1 MKKSTKLVIL
11 AVFTLVFA
19 TILCSCH
26 GKSGLKAFEIPD
38 EFDTSKQYEISF
50 WVKIDSNTSQ
60 KEVYERAV
68 REFEDL
74 YPNINVS
81 IRQFYNYN
89 DIYKEV
95 LTNVQTGTAPN
106 VCITYP
112 DHIATYNTGVNVV
125 VPLDSLISDEKYGLG
140 GSEVRFDSVKKEEIF
155 EKFLLEGQIDGQQ
168 YALPFM
174 RSTEA
179 CYINEDLVNALGYSL
194 PEDGLITWDFVFEVS
209 RAAMEPVSYDKSGNP
224 IYINGQSVMVPFI
237 YKSTDNMMIQML
249 AQNGYGYSNDDG
261 EILIFN
267 DDTKSILFMLT
278 DNFKAGAF
286 STFDIVNAYPGDLIN
301 QGKCIFGVDSTA
313 GATWM
318 GSNAPNV
325 EIDRDVITDF
335 NMVVTAIP
343 QFDTENPKM
352 ISQGP
357 SICVFNQEDNN
368 EVLASWLFA
377 QYLLTNGVQIAY
389 SQTEGYA
396 PVTDKARNTSEY
408 IDYLSRGGEDNN
420 LYYKVKID
428 ATKLLLDNIDNT
440 FITPVFNG
448 SASLRQAAGW
458 MIEET
463 GKSINRKVE
472 INDTQ
477 LDKIFTRASS
487 MYKIQE
493 LEGKQE
499 LGALPTMSVVLI
511 SSIAAIWICLGVFV
525 AVKYIKRRKDYNNFR

>member
-209 RAAMEPVSYDKSGNP
+209 RAAVEPVSYDKSGNP

-267 DDTKSILFMLT
+267 DDTKSILYMLT

-377 QYLLTNGVQIAY
+377 QYLLTNEVQIAY

-396 PVTDKARNTSEY
+396 PVTDKARNTAEY

-511 SSIAAIWICLGVFV
+511 SSIAAIWIGLGVFV
-525 AVKYIKRRKDYNNFR
+525 AVKYIRRRKDYNNFR